1 MEVSE
6 LLKKVRRIEIKAKGL
21 INEMFSGDYHSAFK
35 GRGMLFSEVRE
46 YQFGD
51 DIRNIDWNVTA
62 RFDNPYVKVF
72 EEERELTVMLVI
84 DISGSSHTG
93 GKGQLK
99 REIMAELA
107 AIISFSAT
115 QNNDKVGAILFA
127 GDVELFIPPRKGK
140 SHAMRIIR
148 DIIEFEPKNP
158 TTNIGGAL
166 KFLNNAIKKKSTVF
180 LITDFFDKG
189 FEVPLKLANKKHDLI
204 ALRMKESI
212 EGKLPNL
219 GIVPI
224 QDPETGKIHWLDTT
238 SRSTRKSYE
247 KEMLK
252 WESELNSFFKKIGLD
267 NTVIY
272 TEGSYIKP
280 LRSLFRQR
288 EMKR

>member
-51 DIRNIDWNVTA
+51 DVRNIDWNVTA
-62 RFDNPYVKVF
+62 RFDNPYVKVY
-72 EEERELTVMLVI
+72 EEERELTVMLVV

-93 GKGQLK
+93 FKGQIK
-99 REIMAELA
+99 REMMAELA

-148 DIIEFEPKNP
+148 DIIEFTPKNP

-166 KFLNNAIKKKSTVF
+166 RFLNNAVKRKSTVF
-180 LITDFFDKG
+180 LISDFFDQG

-204 ALRMKESI
+204 ALRIKERMES
-212 EGKLPNL
+212 KLPNIGL
-219 GIVPI
+219 VPVK
-224 QDPETGKIHWLDTT
+224 DPETGRVGYLDTT
-238 SRSTRKSYE
+238 SRRVRNAYE
-247 KEMLK
+247 KQTNK
-252 WESELNSFFKKIGLD
+252 WELDLVQFFKKIGLD
-267 NTVIY
+267 NTVIP

>member
-35 GRGMLFSEVRE
+35 GRGMSFSEVRE
-46 YQFGD
+46 YQYGD

-62 RFDNPYVKVF
+62 RFDATFVKVY

-84 DISGSSHTG
+84 DVSGSSHTG
-93 GKGQLK
+93 GKGQIK
-99 REIMAELA
+99 REIMAEMA
-107 AIISFSAT
+107 AIIAFSAI
-115 QNNDKVGAILFA
+115 QNNDKVGAILF
-127 GDVELFIPPRKGK
+127 GGEVELFIPPRKGK

-148 DIIEFEPKNP
+148 DIIEFEPVNKN
-158 TTNIGGAL
+158 TNIGGAL
-166 KFLNNAIKKKSTVF
+166 RFLNNAIKRKSTVF

-189 FEVPLKLANKKHDLI
+189 FEIPLKLANKKHDLI

-212 EGKLPNL
+212 EGKLPNF
-219 GIVPI
+219 GIIPI
-224 QDPETGKIHWLDTT
+224 RDPETGKINWLDTS
-238 SRSTRKSYE
+238 SRRIRKTYE
-247 KEMLK
+247 KETIK
-252 WESELNSFFKKIGLD
+252 WEGELLQFFKKIGLD
-267 NTVIY
+267 NTVIQ

-280 LRSLFRQR
+280 LRSLFKQR

>member
-1 MEVSE
+1 LEVSE

-35 GRGMLFSEVRE
+35 GRGMSFSEVRE

-51 DIRNIDWNVTA
+51 DVRNIDWNVTA
-62 RFDNPYVKVF
+62 RFDNPYVKVY

-99 REIMAELA
+99 REVMAELA

-148 DIIEFEPKNP
+148 DIIEFEPVNK
-158 TTNIGGAL
+158 TTSIGGAL
-166 KFLNNAIKKKSTVF
+166 RFLNNAIKRKSTVF
-180 LITDFFDKG
+180 LT
-189 FEVPLKLANKKHDLI
+189 
-204 ALRMKESI
+204 
-212 EGKLPNL
+212 NL
-219 GIVPI
+219 GMIPVK
-224 QDPETGKIHWLDTT
+224 DPETGMIHWLDTS
-238 SRSTRKSYE
+238 SRSVRKNYE
-247 KEMLK
+247 KQTIQ
-252 WESELNSFFKKIGLD
+252 WEGELIQFFKKIGLD
-267 NTVIY
+267 NTVIH
-272 TEGSYIKP
+272 TEGSYIKS
-280 LRSLFRQR
+280 LRNLFKQR

>member
-72 EEERELTVMLVI
+72 EEERELTVMIVV

-93 GKGQLK
+93 GKGQIK

-158 TTNIGGAL
+158 KTNISSAL
-166 KFLNNAIKKKSTVF
+166 KYLNNAVRRKSTVF
-180 LITDFFDKG
+180 LLTDFFDTG
-189 FEVPLKLANKKHDLI
+189 FETPLKLANKKHDLI
-204 ALRMKESI
+204 ALRMKEPLES
-212 EGKLPNL
+212 KLPNL
-219 GIVPI
+219 GLVPVA
-224 QDPETGKIHWLDTT
+224 DPETKSISWLDTG
-238 SRSTRKSYE
+238 SKKVRKNFE
-247 KEMLK
+247 ADNLK
-252 WESELNSFFKKIGLD
+252 REAELQQLFKKIGLD
-267 NTVIY
+267 TTVID
-272 TEGSYIKP
+272 TEISYIKP
-280 LRSLFRQR
+280 LRALFRQR
-288 EMKR
+288 QMKR

>member
-35 GRGMLFSEVRE
+35 GRGMSFSEVRE
-46 YQFGD
+46 YQYGD

-62 RFDNPYVKVF
+62 RFDDTYVKVY

-84 DISGSSHTG
+84 DVSGSTG
-93 GKGQLK
+93 TGSKGQLK
-99 REIMAELA
+99 REIMAEIA

-115 QNNDKVGAILFA
+115 QNNDKVGAILF
-127 GDVELFIPPRKGK
+127 GGEVELFIPPRKGR
-140 SHAMRIIR
+140 SHAMRILR
-148 DIIEFEPKNP
+148 DIIEFEPKNKN
-158 TTNIGGAL
+158 TNIGGAL
-166 KFLNNAIKKKSTVF
+166 RFLNNAIKRKSTVF

-189 FEVPLKLANKKHDLI
+189 FELSLKLANKKHDLI

-219 GIVPI
+219 GIIPI
-224 QDPETGKIHWLDTT
+224 HNPETNQITWLDTS
-238 SRSTRKSYE
+238 SRRIRKSYE
-247 KEMLK
+247 KETIK
-252 WESELNSFFKKIGLD
+252 WEGELLQFFKKIGLD
-267 NTVIY
+267 NTVIH

-280 LRSLFRQR
+280 LRSLFKKR

>member
-148 DIIEFEPKNP
+148 DIIEFEPKSP

-204 ALRMKESI
+204 ALRMKEGI
-212 EGKLPNL
+212 ENKLPNL
-219 GIVPI
+219 GLVPI

-238 SRSTRKSYE
+238 SRSIRKSYE

-252 WESELNSFFKKIGLD
+252 WENELSSFFKKIGLD

>member
-62 RFDNPYVKVF
+62 RFDNAHVKVF

-93 GKGQLK
+93 GRGQIK

-148 DIIEFEPKNP
+148 DIIEFEPKKP

-166 KFLNNAIKKKSTVF
+166 KFLNNAIKKKATVF

-212 EGKLPNL
+212 EAKLPNI
-219 GIVPI
+219 GIVPV
-224 QDPETGKIHWLDTT
+224 QDPETGKINWLDTS

-247 KEMLK
+247 KESLK
-252 WESELNSFFKKIGLD
+252 WEGELNNFFKKIGLD
-267 NTVIY
+267 NTVIQ
-272 TEGSYIKP
+272 TEGGYIKP
-280 LRSLFRQR
+280 LRALFRQR
-288 EMKR
+288 QMKR

>member
-51 DIRNIDWNVTA
+51 DVRNIDWNVTA
-62 RFDNPYVKVF
+62 RFDNPYVKVY

-93 GKGQLK
+93 SKGQLK

-166 KFLNNAIKKKSTVF
+166 RFLNNAIKRKSTVF
-180 LITDFFDKG
+180 LISDFFDKG

-204 ALRMKESI
+204 ALRMKEAI
-212 EGKLPNL
+212 ESKLPNI
-219 GIVPI
+219 GIIPI
-224 QDPETGKIHWLDTT
+224 KDPETGTINWLDTS
-238 SRSTRKSYE
+238 SRRIRKSYE
-247 KEMLK
+247 KETLK
-252 WESELNSFFKKIGLD
+252 WEGELVQFFKKIGLD
-267 NTVIY
+267 NTVIQ

>member
-51 DIRNIDWNVTA
+51 DVRNIDWNVTA
-62 RFDNPYVKVF
+62 RFDNPYVKVY
-72 EEERELTVMLVI
+72 EEERELTVMLVV

-93 GKGQLK
+93 SKGQLK

-140 SHAMRIIR
+140 SHAMRIVR
-148 DIIEFEPKNP
+148 DIIELEPKNP
-158 TTNIGGAL
+158 ATNIGGAL
-166 KFLNNAIKKKSTVF
+166 RFLNNAIKRKSTVF
-180 LITDFFDKG
+180 LISDFFDEG
-189 FEVPLKLANKKHDLI
+189 FEVPLKLANKKHDLV

-212 EGKLPNL
+212 EGKLPNI
-219 GIVPI
+219 GIVPVK
-224 QDPETGKIHWLDTT
+224 DAETGHINWLDTS
-238 SRSTRKSYE
+238 SRRVRKSFE
-247 KEMLK
+247 KESLK
-252 WESELNSFFKKIGLD
+252 WEGELMQFFKKIGLD
-267 NTVIY
+267 NTAIH

-280 LRSLFRQR
+280 LRGLFKQR

>member
-62 RFDNPYVKVF
+62 RFDNPYVKVY
-72 EEERELTVMLVI
+72 EEERELTVMLVM
-84 DISGSSHTG
+84 DVSGSSHTG
-93 GKGQLK
+93 SSGQLK

-107 AIISFSAT
+107 AIIAFSAT
-115 QNNDKVGAILFA
+115 QNDDKVGAILF
-127 GDVELFIPPRKGK
+127 GGSVELFIPPRKGK

-148 DIIEFEPKNP
+148 DIIEFEPQNKN
-158 TTNIGGAL
+158 TNIGGAL
-166 KFLNNAIKKKSTVF
+166 KFLNNAIKKRSTIF
-180 LITDFFDKG
+180 LISDFFDTG
-189 FEVPLKLANKKHDLI
+189 FEIPLKLANKKHDLI
-204 ALRMKESI
+204 ALRLKENI
-212 EGKLPNL
+212 ESKLPNIGL
-219 GIVPI
+219 IPVKN
-224 QDPETGKIHWLDTT
+224 PENEKITWLDTG
-238 SRSTRKSYE
+238 SRSVRRNFE
-247 KEMLK
+247 KEVQK
-252 WESELNSFFKKIGLD
+252 WESNLVQFFKKIGLD
-267 NTVIY
+267 NTSIN
-272 TEGSYIKP
+272 THESYIKP

>member
-1 MEVSE
+1 MEVTE

-35 GRGMLFSEVRE
+35 GRGMSFSEVRE

-51 DIRNIDWNVTA
+51 DVRNIDWNVTA
-62 RFDNPYVKVF
+62 RFDNPYVKVY

-93 GKGQLK
+93 SKGQLK

-127 GDVELFIPPRKGK
+127 GEVELFIPPRKGK

-148 DIIEFEPKNP
+148 DIIEFEARNK
-158 TTNIGGAL
+158 TTNIGSAL
-166 KFLNNAIKKKSTVF
+166 RFLNNAIKRKSTVF

-189 FEVPLKLANKKHDLI
+189 FEIPLKLANKKHDLI

-219 GIVPI
+219 GIVPVR
-224 QDPETGKIHWLDTT
+224 DPETGLIHWLDT
-238 SRSTRKSYE
+238 SSGRMRKTYE
-247 KEMLK
+247 KETIR
-252 WESELNSFFKKIGLD
+252 WEGELLQFFKKIGLD
-267 NTVIY
+267 NTVIH

-280 LRSLFRQR
+280 LRNLFKQR